1 MKQRGGKRHR
11 LHKRGKDC
19 LKIIWASVNVE
30 KGKGKSLK
38 MSPKVI
44 LALKCEANLHQK
56 FPLDFGTEKTLVL
69 RNKTNKPSQ
78 SERRDPPLLKN
89 FPSALRFHST
99 NP

>member
-19 LKIIWASVNVE
+19 LKIIWASQSA
-30 KGKGKSLK
+30 KSLK